1 MTLER
6 VTSEIRD
13 LEEAPFTDKNV
24 YDLAML
30 YIVRDHM
37 QAPAEPAPVP
47 MAPIVIR
54 DNSPKLTPL
63 EQMEAA
69 MSDLVITGADDR
81 RKLQELRE
89 AARILNA

>member
-6 VTSEIRD
+6 VLSEIRD
-13 LEEAPFTDKNV
+13 LEDAPFSDKNV

-37 QAPAEPAPVP
+37 QATETPTVPV
-47 MAPIVIR
+47 MVNAHM
-54 DNSPKLTPL
+54 SPL
-63 EQMEAA
+63 EQVESA
-69 MSDLVITGADDR
+69 MGELSITSIADR

-89 AARILNA
+89 AARIINAE

>member
-6 VTSEIRD
+6 VMSEIRD

-37 QAPAEPAPVP
+37 QAHAAPVAVTTP
-47 MAPIVIR
+47 PLVVR
-54 DNSPKLTPL
+54 DDSPKLTPL

>member
-37 QAPAEPAPVP
+37 QAPAEHAPVP